1 MNTQKIGAFLAQLRR
16 EKHMTQEQLAEKLG
30 VSNRSVSRWENG
42 NTMPDLAQIPFLCA
56 QLDISVAEF
65 FDAKR
70 SAETCQWKTGVSRLL
85 ELAQQ
90 QQREK
95 AGRLNICF
103 GIGFF
108 FILLA
113 AMLPWI
119 PEGALVFPGLYSS
132 YGTGVLLVI
141 GMCMAGKGFYYM
153 NQYVHLTERQI
164 AVMTETEES
173 LSMVTAEEMLQFSR
187 KYQKAGRKQY
197 TLAFEAMAQ
206 NLHSGESV
214 LLSFV
219 WDGCTINGNPEQWH
233 GAAAVTDR
241 RFLLC
246 GETVRGRLMTAYP
259 VQWYGWQEIRSIQLV
274 NNKLVLKSETDTVI
288 IRGENLAH
296 IWEIIKN
303 QKRIP

>member
-65 FDAKR
+65 FHAER
-70 SAETCQWKTGVSRLL
+70 SPETCQWKTGVSRLL

-95 AGRLNICF
+95 ARRLNTCF
-103 GIGFF
+103 GVGFF
-108 FILLA
+108 LLLLVGV
-113 AMLPWI
+113 LPRL
-119 PEGALVFPGLYSS
+119 PGGVLVVPGLYSS
-132 YGTGVLLVI
+132 YGIGILLGL
-141 GMCMAGKGFYYM
+141 GMCMVGRGFCYV
-153 NQYVHLTERQI
+153 NQYVYFTEKQI
-164 AVMTETEES
+164 AVMTEAEDSIAME
-173 LSMVTAEEMLQFSR
+173 TAEEMLQFAR
-187 KYQKAGRKQY
+187 KYQKAGRKQH
-197 TLAFEAMAQ
+197 TLAFEAMEQ
-206 NLHSGESV
+206 NIHSGETV
-214 LLSFV
+214 RVSFV
-219 WDGCTINGNPEQWH
+219 WDGCTINANPEQWH

-241 RFLLC
+241 RFLFT

-259 VQWYGWQEIRSIQLV
+259 VQWYERQEIRSIRLI

-296 IWEIIKN
+296 IWETMKKQN
-303 QKRIP
+303 MIP